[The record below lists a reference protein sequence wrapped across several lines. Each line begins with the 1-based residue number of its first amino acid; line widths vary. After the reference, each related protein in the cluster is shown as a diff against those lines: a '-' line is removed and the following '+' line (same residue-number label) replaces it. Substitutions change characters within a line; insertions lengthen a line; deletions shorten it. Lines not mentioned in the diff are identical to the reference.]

1 MDRVGWSR
9 DRRGVCCTP
18 RIHLAVSSIAKS
30 RSCACSFAPWD
41 PPHQGQEGEDPD
53 DEGVAGPGNG
63 ECIVRLVDMLP
74 RQDGLHL
81 AVAVVVERVHEDR
94 VRLHRVLRS
103 GGPAASSG
111 VVSSL

>member
-1 MDRVGWSR
+1 M
-9 DRRGVCCTP
+9 P
-18 RIHLAVSSIAKS
+18 RIHLAVSSIANC
-30 RSCACSFAPWD
+30 RSCACCFAPWE

-53 DEGVAGPGNG
+53 DKGVAGSGNG
-63 ECIVRLVDMLP
+63 ECKCIVRLVDMLP
-74 RQDGLHL
+74 RQDSLHF